1 MFLFFCSLFG
11 GNRHGIKNIEK
22 LIKKNFN
29 VLQNGNLSVQGSILN
44 PYEEQLVQ
52 QWISDDWMSTQRN
65 TTTIDTTKWFMSVIT
80 ELNIAPAGWM
90 VLSKTEY
97 QFKRIEET
105 LGFSQLKMY
114 SFSESEWVLVQQ
126 IDFTYDSNDFVTQ
139 IDGQID
145 FGMGLMPYSKN
156 TFSNNSAGLPL
167 TETIENFNFATS
179 TLEKTTQYTYTYN
192 GSNPKDLVT
201 EKESYWNSTQW
212 VDTLQTVYTRNAE
225 LLPLTKT
232 DQLFT
237 NPATLQ
243 NLYRYVYTYD
253 GSNLNVTEEN
263 SEYWDNNSNNWT
275 ESTKTIYTYTSTE
288 EVNTVLYQQYYNSSW
303 MDISRT
309 TNYYDALDNI
319 TREFTE
325 SYFGTSWAN
334 QMQVLYSYIP
344 TDVEDKEISVN
355 SFSLFNNYPNP
366 FNPSTTISYEL
377 ATGSFVTLKVY
388 DILGNE
394 IATLVNEFKPAGNYQ
409 TWFDGKNSSN
419 NQLASGTY
427 LYRLQA
433 NGNSITKKM
442 ILLK

>member
-1 MFLFFCSLFG
+1 MG
-11 GNRHGIKNIEK
+11 ENRHVIKNIEK

-90 VLSKTEY
+90 ILSKTEY

-105 LGFSQLKMY
+105 LGFVQMKSY

-139 IDGQID
+139 IDVQID
-145 FGMGLMPYSKN
+145 FGMGLMTYSKN
-156 TFSNNSAGLPL
+156 TFTNNSAGLPL

-179 TLEKTTQYTYTYN
+179 TLEKTTQFTYTHN
-192 GSNPKDLVT
+192 GSNPKDLVS

-212 VDTLQTVYTRNAE
+212 VDTLQTVYTRNSE
-225 LLPLTKT
+225 LMPLTET
-232 DQLFT
+232 EQLFA
-237 NPATLQ
+237 NPTTIE
-243 NLYRYVYTYD
+243 NLYRYEYTYD

-263 SEYWDNNSNNWT
+263 SKYWDVNSNSWK

-288 EVNTVLYQQYYNSSW
+288 EVNTVHYQQYYNSSW

-325 SYFGTSWAN
+325 SYFGTSWTN
-334 QMQVLYSYIP
+334 QLQVLYSYTP
-344 TDVEDKEISVN
+344 TDVEDKEINVN
-355 SFSLFNNYPNP
+355 NFTLFNNYPNP

-394 IATLVNEFKPAGNYQ
+394 IATLVNEFKPAGNYKA
-409 TWFDGKNSSN
+409 WFEGKNSSN

-427 LYRLQA
+427 FYRLQS
-433 NGNSITKKM
+433 NGNAITKKM